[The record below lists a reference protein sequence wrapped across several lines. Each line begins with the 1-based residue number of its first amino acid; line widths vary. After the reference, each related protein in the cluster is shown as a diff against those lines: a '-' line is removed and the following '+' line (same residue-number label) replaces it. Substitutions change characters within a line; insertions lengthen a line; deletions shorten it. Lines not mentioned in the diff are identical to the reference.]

1 MVIRG
6 LRDYIIA
13 DTDNVLLIHPR
24 GEEQRIKQIV
34 EELALP
40 YDEAKRLLLMHGS
53 VKKAVDAYR
62 EHEKEEA

>member
-1 MVIRG
+1 M
-6 LRDYIIA
+6 
-13 DTDNVLLIHPR
+13 
-24 GEEQRIKQIV
+24 IV

-62 EHEKEEA
+62 EHEKTEA